1 MPTAKLEKPLR
12 HFLPAGFVLTD
23 WKSLE
28 SYFEDLVTRPLD
40 TREQLE
46 NWLKDMSELEAVVS
60 EDSCWRQIK
69 MTCDTE
75 NKELEEAF
83 NYFCLEIQP
92 KIQPYAD
99 RLNRLLVENPHTRE
113 LDKKEYFTYLDRK
126 SVV

>member
-1 MPTAKLEKPLR
+1 MPTARLEKPQR

-23 WKSLE
+23 WKGLE

-46 NWLKDMSELEAVVS
+46 QWLQDMSELEAVVS

-75 NKELEEAF
+75 RRTKNW
-83 NYFCLEIQP
+83 
-92 KIQPYAD
+92 
-99 RLNRLLVENPHTRE
+99 
-113 LDKKEYFTYLDRK
+113 KKPSII
-126 SVV
+126 SVSRYSRRYSPMQTG